1 MSARLHASAL
11 PAPQWQPAPD
21 QPLLVRVLLA
31 PALAPTLS
39 LNDWDLLLRQ
49 ARRANLAG
57 KLAHLAQTGGWLD
70 ELPAPVQPH
79 LHSALLLSR
88 RQTQMVGR
96 EAGFLCNAL
105 AELAGPVILLKG
117 AAYALGGHAPAPGRM
132 FTDIDLLLPAAQ
144 LPRAEIALMVHGWDF
159 DPLDD
164 YDQRYYREWMHELP
178 PLHHRR
184 RGTSLDVHH
193 SLLPPTARTPLNTA
207 ALFDDPRPLPGHPGL
222 FVLPPQDMLLHSAA
236 HLFHEGE
243 LPNGLRDLFDL
254 DALIRE
260 FSVLDGFWP
269 RLLARAAHIGLEHPL
284 ALALRYTQRWLDTPV
299 PDDVTAALAPRL
311 IGWRQPLVDAAYHRA
326 LRPPHDSC
334 RLPGQDLAELALYV
348 RAHWLRMPLPLLARH
363 LARKAWS
370 RVTASPAAPD
380 GPDPAQTTA
389 QTAAQNPA
397 PNPPPDPTTARLP
410 QQPPQQPPD
419 QV

>member
-1 MSARLHASAL
+1 MSARLQAGAL
-11 PAPQWQPAPD
+11 PAPQHSPAPD
-21 QPLLVRVLLA
+21 RPLLVRVLLA
-31 PALAPTLS
+31 PALGPGLS
-39 LNDWDLLLRQ
+39 LTEWDLLLRQ

-57 KLAHLAQTGGWLD
+57 KLAHLAQSGGWLD
-70 ELPAPVQPH
+70 ELPAPVQAH
-79 LHSALLLSR
+79 LRSALLLSE
-88 RQTQMVGR
+88 RQAQMLAR
-96 EAGFLCNAL
+96 EARFLAQAL

-132 FTDIDLLLPAAQ
+132 FTDIDLLLRADQ

-207 ALFDDPRPLPGHPGL
+207 ALFDHPRALPGHPGL
-222 FVLPPQDMLLHSAA
+222 SVLPPEDMLLHSAA

-260 FSVLDGFWP
+260 FSAMEGFWP
-269 RLLARAAHIGLEHPL
+269 RLLGRAAHIGLQHPL

-299 PDDVTAALAPRL
+299 PVEATAALADQVR
-311 IGWRQPLVDAAYHRA
+311 GWHQPLLDAAYRRA
-326 LRPPHDSC
+326 LRPAHDSC
-334 RLPGQDLAELALYV
+334 RLPGQALAELALYV
-348 RAHWLRMPLPLLARH
+348 RAHWLRMPAPLLARH
-363 LARKAWS
+363 LVRKAWG
-370 RVTASPAAPD
+370 RLTAAPQTVND
-380 GPDPAQTTA
+380 GPRPGDGA
-389 QTAAQNPA
+389 
-397 PNPPPDPTTARLP
+397 
-410 QQPPQQPPD
+410 
-419 QV
+419 

>member
-1 MSARLHASAL
+1 MSAQLQAGAR
-11 PAPQWQPAPD
+11 PAPQHPTVPD
-21 QPLLVRVLLA
+21 QPLLVRVLLS
-31 PALAPTLS
+31 PRLAPGLS
-39 LNDWDLLLRQ
+39 LTDWDLLLRQ

-57 KLAHLAQTGGWLD
+57 KLAHLARAQGWLD

-79 LHSALLLSR
+79 LRSALLLSE
-88 RQTQMVGR
+88 RQAQMLRR
-96 EAGFLCNAL
+96 EAGFLSQAL
-105 AELAGPVILLKG
+105 AELAGPVVLLKG

-193 SLLPPTARTPLNTA
+193 SLLPPTARTSLNTA
-207 ALFDDPRPLPGHPGL
+207 ALFDHPRPLPDHPGL
-222 FVLPPQDMLLHSAA
+222 FVLPPEDMLLHSAT

-260 FSVLDGFWP
+260 FSATEGFWR
-269 RLLARAAHIGLEHPL
+269 RLLPRAEQIGLSRPL
-284 ALALRYTQRWLDTPV
+284 ALALRYSKLWLNTPV
-299 PDDVTAALAPRL
+299 PDDVIEALAPQVR
-311 IGWRQPLVDAAYHRA
+311 RASQPLLDAAYRRA

-334 RLPGQDLAELALYV
+334 RLPGQGMAELALYV

-363 LARKAWS
+363 LGRKAWS
-370 RVTASPAAPD
+370 RL
-380 GPDPAQTTA
+380 TTA
-389 QTAAQNPA
+389 PA
-397 PNPPPDPTTARLP
+397 PVADAPGPKDGA
-410 QQPPQQPPD
+410 
-419 QV
+419 